1 MSKRIIL
8 IALVLIVIFLYILY
22 EEFMSQ
28 IFIKKLFL
36 IDTKSKNFRCWSYY
50 FLVSSL
56 PSECNNQSTLEKG
69 VESCRERLNE
79 IYRNYSKSKNWNET
93 ELLSKLIAPSFSFNM
108 VETSYSNLKD
118 IVPQE
123 KGCENDLISYFY
135 SPINYEEVDKMLMT
149 TEIIALSTIK
159 IYWFS
164 TTEKL
169 FFNLCLNI
177 TNSSQ
182 ECVNKLMNKLEI
194 IARNISSQIPPFHR
208 VELPKCP
215 QTISYIHVKDL
226 EKEIRE
232 QLNKSEDPLSI
243 LLKSLDIQMYLNCS
257 KDFYENTVKNVSCPI
272 IPTTKLKSFEIVE
285 KSQTILTACYS
296 EFLKENLKTDNTT
309 LIVLNFETN
318 LI

>member
-1 MSKRIIL
+1 
-8 IALVLIVIFLYILY
+8 
-22 EEFMSQ
+22 
-28 IFIKKLFL
+28 
-36 IDTKSKNFRCWSYY
+36 
-50 FLVSSL
+50 
-56 PSECNNQSTLEKG
+56 
-69 VESCRERLNE
+69 
-79 IYRNYSKSKNWNET
+79 
-93 ELLSKLIAPSFSFNM
+93 
-108 VETSYSNLKD
+108 
-118 IVPQE
+118 
-123 KGCENDLISYFY
+123 
-135 SPINYEEVDKMLMT
+135 
-149 TEIIALSTIK
+149 
-159 IYWFS
+159 
-164 TTEKL
+164 
-169 FFNLCLNI
+169 
-177 TNSSQ
+177 
-182 ECVNKLMNKLEI
+182 MNKLET